1 MFIVQHHFLV
11 ARAPLLHSSPSHT
24 HMLSLSTETSP
35 RAYTCSVP
43 CINGSC
49 ARMTNSWPVIQ
60 MPRFRIIA
68 RHAPQKQHPSRTL
81 TKQTNHSLQAK
92 GKRERDTE
100 TRAGRS
106 KGALAEPIEASQH
119 RKVVVAASP
128 TDHAAKRKTN
138 NHQNQRSR
146 APQVQP
152 RRRTKVTHWAV
163 FSVSWQEKRKTTNQ
177 LRSRL
182 TGYPVEQHRK

>member
-1 MFIVQHHFLV
+1 MACHTNASISHHRT
-11 ARAPLLHSSPSHT
+11 ARPAKT
-24 HMLSLSTETSP
+24 TSLPYAHKTNKSQLTSK
-35 RAYTCSVP
+35 RKEGERYR
-43 CINGSC
+43 NKG
-49 ARMTNSWPVIQ
+49 WP
-60 MPRFRIIA
+60 
-68 RHAPQKQHPSRTL
+68 KQ
-81 TKQTNHSLQAK
+81 
-92 GKRERDTE
+92 
-100 TRAGRS
+100 
-106 KGALAEPIEASQH
+106 GALAEPIEASQH

-128 TDHAAKRKTN
+128 TDHAAKRETN